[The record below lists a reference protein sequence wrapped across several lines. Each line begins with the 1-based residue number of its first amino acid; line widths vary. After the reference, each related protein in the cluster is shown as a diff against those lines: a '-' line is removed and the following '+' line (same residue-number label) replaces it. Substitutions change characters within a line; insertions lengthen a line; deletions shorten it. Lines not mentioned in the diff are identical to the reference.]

1 MKPTLNIVRKRA
13 AHDSALHHS
22 TLHDSAPAHAAGC
35 PNCRAPAPDTYCS
48 RCGETVAV
56 HSPSAGEFLHEFV
69 GHYVALEGK
78 LWQTLRLLV
87 ARPGQLTAEHLSGR
101 RIPYINPLRLYVT
114 LSLLVFALIRL
125 VGIELPQVTLDSK
138 SMGISYAHTVPD
150 PARPGKPIT
159 GTLYAQVS
167 ESGGGDLGGLHDT
180 LTWLGSIDK
189 SWAAHVQ
196 DFMAASP
203 QEKAAL
209 LNHGFMAN
217 LPYLLIGAL
226 PLLALYLK
234 LMYWRS
240 GRRYGE
246 HLVFAF
252 HVTAF
257 AFLLAIVMIVLPGNF
272 GWLLA
277 SLEGR
282 RFGLI
287 SAWDCV
293 QLLPLAWVLVYL
305 PAAIRRVYGGGR
317 RAAWARSLV
326 LMGVHGL
333 VILALMAGAEIIAIL
348 QHA

>member
-1 MKPTLNIVRKRA
+1 MKPTLNIVRKSA
-13 AHDSALHHS
+13 VHDG
-22 TLHDSAPAHAAGC
+22 TPAHPAAGC
-35 PNCRAPAPDTYCS
+35 PNCGTPAQDTFCS
-48 RCGETVAV
+48 RCGETIIV
-56 HSPSAGEFLHEFV
+56 HSPSASEFLHEFV

-87 ARPGQLTAEHLSGR
+87 SRPGQLTAEHLRGR
-101 RIPYINPLRLYVT
+101 RIPYINPLRLYLT

-138 SMGISYAHTVPD
+138 SIGFSYAHTISD
-150 PARPGKPIT
+150 PTRPGKPIT
-159 GTLYAQVS
+159 GTLYVQVS
-167 ESGGGDLGGLHDT
+167 ESSGGDLGGLRAT
-180 LTWLGSIDK
+180 LTLLGSVNK
-189 SWAAHVQ
+189 NWTTHVRS
-196 DFMAASP
+196 FMEASP
-203 QEKAAL
+203 QEKAEL

-217 LPYLLIGAL
+217 LPYMLIGAL

-240 GRRYGE
+240 RRHYGE
-246 HLVFAF
+246 HLVFAL

-257 AFLLAIVMIVLPGNF
+257 AFLLAIAMIVVPGNF

-277 SLEGR
+277 SLKEG

-287 SAWDCV
+287 SAWDYV
-293 QLLPLAWVLVYL
+293 QLLLVAWILLYL
-305 PAAIRRVYGGGR
+305 PAAIQRVYGGGR

-348 QHA
+348 KHA